1 MKSKLVVTFAAWFS
15 FFAIVTS
22 FLAQSLGLMHFIAD
36 GLKEHRGGKFR
47 SIVQDL
53 FDRIA
58 EQQERQRK
66 EINNVKERVARLEGR
81 LESTGARP

>member
-1 MKSKLVVTFAAWFS
+1 M
-15 FFAIVTS
+15 
-22 FLAQSLGLMHFIAD
+22 
-36 GLKEHRGGKFR
+36 
-47 SIVQDL
+47 VQDL

-66 EINNVKERVARLEGR
+66 EINNLKERVARLEGR